1 MIIGYTTGVYDMF
14 HVGHLNIIK
23 KAKEQ
28 CDYLIVGVT
37 ADSLVSYKGRKC
49 VISLED
55 RIEIISAIKYVDKVV
70 VQDSMDKKVAWEKYK
85 FNRMFVGSDWQNTEV
100 WNNLEK
106 EFNLLSVDIVYIPY
120 TTKVSSTMLR
130 EQTGYGSYN
139 NIKTSNII
147 KANGEKK

>member
-139 NIKTSNII
+139 KIKTSNII